1 LHKLTAL
8 DVPVHKVSTIVAQH
22 PKTVYI
28 KRVKGTQPTMN
39 NLYIINE
46 VLSDYTPGMAVI
58 SAPSLER
65 CREVFENG
73 IEYACIREYD
83 VAIKDGDYKV
93 IEGVNQEE
101 GVVSYVWG
109 GG

>member
-1 LHKLTAL
+1 
-8 DVPVHKVSTIVAQH
+8 
-22 PKTVYI
+22 
-28 KRVKGTQPTMN
+28 MN

-65 CREVFENG
+65 CRELFEG
-73 IEYACIREYD
+73 EFQCISEYD
-83 VAIKDGDYKV
+83 EAIKDGDYKV

-101 GVVSYVWG
+101 GVISYVYG
-109 GG
+109 GS

>member
-1 LHKLTAL
+1 
-8 DVPVHKVSTIVAQH
+8 
-22 PKTVYI
+22 
-28 KRVKGTQPTMN
+28 MN

-65 CREVFENG
+65 CRELFE
-73 IEYACIREYD
+73 EEFECIREFD
-83 VAIKDGDYKV
+83 VAIRDGEYKV

-101 GVVSYVWG
+101 GVISYVYG
-109 GG
+109 GS